1 MHLSLSICIILTY
14 IDNSIIK
21 PKTLQLDNKT
31 FYIGNERGAVIQMQ
45 QEIDNFKLGLKIK
58 EVRQSKG
65 LTQDRLAEMV
75 SCNTSHISNIENN
88 HTKVSL
94 NVLLAI
100 ANALN
105 TSIDYLLSNPYENS
119 SLALDNEILRAIKNC
134 NDEKKEKI
142 LKMIAI
148 L

>member
-1 MHLSLSICIILTY
+1 
-14 IDNSIIK
+14 
-21 PKTLQLDNKT
+21 
-31 FYIGNERGAVIQMQ
+31 MQ
-45 QEIDNFKLGLKIK
+45 QEINYAQLGLKIK
-58 EVRQSKG
+58 KVRQSRG
-65 LTQDRLAEMV
+65 LTQDTLAELV

-105 TSIDYLLSNPYENS
+105 TSIDYLLANQYENS
-119 SLALDNEILRAIKNC
+119 SLALENEIMRVIRTC
-134 NDEKKEKI
+134 SDEKKEKI
-142 LKMIAI
+142 LKIIEI

>member
-1 MHLSLSICIILTY
+1 MLTTILQLKNKDTY
-14 IDNSIIK
+14 IDK
-21 PKTLQLDNKT
+21 
-31 FYIGNERGAVIQMQ
+31 GWWHMQ
-45 QEIDNFKLGLKIK
+45 QEIDYARLGLRIK
-58 EVRQSKG
+58 EARQNKG
-65 LTQDRLAEMV
+65 LTQDNLAEMV

-105 TSIDYLLSNPYENS
+105 TSIDFLLSDQYGNS
-119 SLALDNEILRAIKNC
+119 ALALDNAILKALQNC
-134 NDEKKEKI
+134 DSQKKQKI
-142 LKMIAI
+142 LKIIEI

>member
-1 MHLSLSICIILTY
+1 
-14 IDNSIIK
+14 
-21 PKTLQLDNKT
+21 
-31 FYIGNERGAVIQMQ
+31 MQ
-45 QEIDNFKLGLKIK
+45 QEIDYAKLGLKIK
-58 EVRQSKG
+58 EIRQSRG
-65 LTQDRLAEMV
+65 LTQDNLAEMV

-105 TSIDYLLSNPYENS
+105 TSIDYLLTNQYENS
-119 SLALDNEILRAIKNC
+119 SLALENEIIRAIRNC
-134 NDEKKEKI
+134 DNKKKEKI
-142 LKMIAI
+142 LKIIEI

>member
-1 MHLSLSICIILTY
+1 
-14 IDNSIIK
+14 
-21 PKTLQLDNKT
+21 
-31 FYIGNERGAVIQMQ
+31 MQ
-45 QEIDNFKLGLKIK
+45 QEIDYRRLGIKIK
-58 EVRQSKG
+58 EVRQNKG
-65 LTQDRLAEMV
+65 LTQDTLAEIV

-105 TSIDYLLSNPYENS
+105 TSIDYLLSNQYENS
-119 SLALDNEILRAIKNC
+119 SMALDNEILRAIQHCDN
-134 NDEKKEKI
+134 EKKEKI
-142 LKMIAI
+142 LKIIDI